1 MRGSET
7 GVVQG
12 SFPQG
17 LQRARQVLQA
27 SRDPLPRPAPAAP
40 GAVAFPVSPRW
51 LPQGPGQPLPPALQ
65 ARMEGL
71 FRTGLS
77 DVRVHVGPE
86 VAGLGA
92 LALAHGSHLYFASGR
107 YDPASPAGQRLI
119 AHELTHVVQQ
129 KAGRV
134 SNPFGRGLALVQD
147 PLLEAEAERMAVRAT
162 APAVPPP
169 AARAVAQHSPA
180 PHGRRVLQARWD
192 PVNGKDYEVWDQV
205 IDGRRWYR
213 RGDVGRYVYHSEP
226 ADREPSRIKIFLLPT
241 SIHGGVPQDLL
252 PPPLPQIQIPTFSNP
267 FSSGGTLMPPPS
279 FRPSSQSSSSQ
290 LMPPPSF
297 LPPSKNNNNSTFK
310 MPSLPPPK
318 SLGLSGGPPPLS
330 SQFGVLNAGSNT
342 LVTLARGC
350 NSDEQFNAILQN
362 GTAGG
367 APATSNPSAPSNQ
380 QAVEGVAFE
389 GAPWQVSEER
399 QMARRRV
406 DYTEY
411 STNPSVTQS
420 FGSRGGVV
428 VIRIARKWLVQGSGS
443 ENGWFINDNMPVT
456 ILWSRG
462 AQSES
467 QQKLKSIKISTTQS
481 EAEDYRKNHPG
492 NNDGDNGGGF
502 IF

>member
-1 MRGSET
+1 
-7 GVVQG
+7 
-12 SFPQG
+12 
-17 LQRARQVLQA
+17 
-27 SRDPLPRPAPAAP
+27 
-40 GAVAFPVSPRW
+40 VAFPVSPRW

-71 FRTGLS
+71 FRTGFS

-107 YDPASPAGQRLI
+107 YDPVSPAGQRLI

-134 SNPFGRGLALVQD
+134 GNPFGRGLALVQD

-162 APAVPPP
+162 APAAPPP
-169 AARAVAQHSPA
+169 AARAVAQRSPA

-192 PVNGKDYEVWDQV
+192 PVNGKNYEVWDPPIQ
-205 IDGRRWYR
+205 GRRWYR
-213 RGDVGRYVYHSEP
+213 LQTLNGYQYYSEP
-226 ADREPSRIKIFLLPT
+226 ADQDYPIKIFLLPGNVG
-241 SIHGGVPQDLL
+241 GGVPQELL
-252 PPPLPQIQIPTFSNP
+252 PPPQMPIFSVP
-267 FSSGGTLMPPPS
+267 LSGSMLMPPPS

-297 LPPSKNNNNSTFK
+297 LPPSKNNNNSSFK
-310 MPSLPPPK
+310 MPSLPSSK
-318 SLGLSGGPPPLS
+318 SLVLSGGPPPLS
-330 SQFGVLNAGSNT
+330 SQFVVLTAGPNT

-380 QAVEGVAFE
+380 QAIEGVAFE

-406 DYTEY
+406 DHTEY

-428 VIRIARKWLVQGSGS
+428 VIRVARKWLVQGSGS

-481 EAEDYRKNHPG
+481 EAEEYRKNHPG
-492 NNDGDNGGGF
+492 NNDGDNGGGS